1 MPQPPRTREEVAHLI
16 QHRRSELGLSQAE
29 AARRANVSPTTWI
42 KMEAAGELSASKR
55 RSAMVAL
62 GWSVDAYERLLAG
75 EEPQHVAGDGGPLA
89 PDEALSII
97 ESALRRAG
105 VEPYKVTLATAMV
118 TSLLEEVP
126 APHER

>member
-1 MPQPPRTREEVAHLI
+1 MPQAPRTRDEVAHLVL
-16 QHRRSELGLSQAE
+16 QRRRELGLSQAD

-42 KMEAAGELSASKR
+42 KLEAAGELSASKR

-62 GWSVDAYERLLAG
+62 GWGVDAYERLLAG
-75 EEPQHVAGDGGPLA
+75 EDPGSVDGDGGPLSA
-89 PDEALSII
+89 DEALSVI

-105 VEPYKVTLATAMV
+105 VDPYKVTLATTMV
-118 TSLLEEVP
+118 SSLLEET